1 MSNYFFKYIYKIIN
15 EDIYNEKIVT
25 NNKLITIR
33 NYMLDKSKSKI
44 DLYFLPET
52 GFLRIVINPGSNS
65 ISREYKID
73 FNQIK
78 KITLFKD
85 KKEIMDSIKS
95 YEDLNNIRK
104 KNGLNKNSTDDIIV
118 KINKNFI
125 LEKIKNFFKDVF
137 LINILE
143 VIIQENN
150 ENFINVINKDKIELE
165 ILSIIEHKD
174 GKNGKLIQEINIE
187 KYDDQMKFE
196 VNLKLIW
203 S

>member
-196 VNLKLIW
+196 VNLKLI
-203 S
+203 